1 MRDVSPAELLT
12 FAKRLAQRAATVSLV
27 GLDRAAV
34 QRKADDSFVTETDH
48 HIQALILDAIAEA
61 YPDHA
66 IAAEEAVSAPHRH
79 ADRRNARYW
88 WVVDPLDGTRNY
100 VAQIPCFS
108 TSIAVMD
115 QGRPV
120 VGVVVEHNSGW
131 VWTAIQGGGVR
142 LNGRPVRASET
153 PPETDRIVGFTS
165 SKSGK
170 AVGIMRDW
178 LARRGLINRNMG
190 STALHLAMVAS
201 GALDAALLVKCKLW
215 DMAAGYLMVCEAGAA
230 FTDLTGRDPMPF
242 PADADPGADI
252 PSLAARQDMHA
263 TLLASIAEV
272 LPRAAI

>member
-1 MRDVSPAELLT
+1 MNDVTREELLT
-12 FAKRLAQRAATVSLV
+12 FAKRLAQQAATVSLV
-27 GLDRAAV
+27 GPDQASAK
-34 QRKADDSFVTETDH
+34 RKADDSLVTETDH
-48 HIQALILDAIAEA
+48 RIQALILNAIAQA
-61 YPDHA
+61 YPAHA
-66 IAAEEAVSAPHRH
+66 VAAEETVSAPHRH
-79 ADRRNARYW
+79 AGRSNARYW

-115 QGRPV
+115 QGRPI

-131 VWTAIQGGGVR
+131 IWTATQGGGVR

-165 SKSGK
+165 SKSGP

-201 GALDAALLVKCKLW
+201 GAFDAALLFKCKLW
-215 DMAAGYLMVCEAGAA
+215 DMAAGYLMVREAGARI
-230 FTDLTGRDPMPF
+230 TDLTGRDPMPF

-263 TLLASIAEV
+263 SLLASIAET
-272 LPRAAI
+272 LPHRAN

>member
-12 FAKRLAQRAATVSLV
+12 FAKRLAQQAATVSLG
-27 GLDRAAV
+27 GLQQATA
-34 QRKADDSFVTETDH
+34 QRKADNSLVTETDH
-48 HIQALILDAIAEA
+48 HIQALTLNAIAEA

-66 IAAEEAVSAPHRH
+66 IAAEEAVSAPRRH
-79 ADRRNARYW
+79 ADRRSARYW

-100 VAQIPCFS
+100 VAQIPCFT

-115 QGRPV
+115 QGWPV
-120 VGVVVEHNSGW
+120 VGVVLEHNSGW
-131 VWTAIQGGGVR
+131 VWTATQGGGVR

-165 SKSGK
+165 SKSGA

-178 LARRGLINRNMG
+178 LAHRGLINRNMG

-201 GALDAALLVKCKLW
+201 GALDAALLIKCKLW

-263 TLLASIAEV
+263 SLLTSIAET
-272 LPRAAI
+272 LPHRAI